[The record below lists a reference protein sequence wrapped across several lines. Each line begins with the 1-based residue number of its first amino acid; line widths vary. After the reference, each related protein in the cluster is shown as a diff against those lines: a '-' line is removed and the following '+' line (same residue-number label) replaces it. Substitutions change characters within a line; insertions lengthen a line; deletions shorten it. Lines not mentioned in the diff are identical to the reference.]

1 MVRKFKVLI
10 LLVFIL
16 NCLFCFSQETQD
28 CTANKLVVEFNN
40 ITPARDNG
48 TNFWEKYFLP
58 QTASIIALAV
68 FILGWFHF
76 YKQIKET
83 RTNLYTQIEATEKNI
98 LKQYNL
104 ERISLLL
111 ENISNLMLEIKK
123 DNGNFSQ
130 GNYISDEHFLFE
142 KRILLLL
149 DPNNDKETELSKYL
163 LELTNNTIN
172 TDTIQMAVNKI
183 EIMSNNIINNKIKE

>member
-28 CTANKLVVEFNN
+28 CTANELVVEFNN

-98 LKQYNL
+98 LKQYNFAC
-104 ERISLLL
+104 I
-111 ENISNLMLEIKK
+111 I
-123 DNGNFSQ
+123 
-130 GNYISDEHFLFE
+130 H
-142 KRILLLL
+142 
-149 DPNNDKETELSKYL
+149 TASK
-163 LELTNNTIN
+163 IH
-172 TDTIQMAVNKI
+172 VNKKS
-183 EIMSNNIINNKIKE
+183 EKIFFGGFATKYVHDIYHGFQSR